1 MDFKTF
7 WLSLSDIERSALA
20 DSCKTSVG
28 HLRNIAYGKKCGEKL
43 AIDIERE
50 SRGKVRVE
58 SLRDDVDWAYLRST
72 SHDATAAAQQL
83 QAA

>member
-20 DSCKTSVG
+20 ESCKTSVG

-58 SLRDDVDWAYLRST
+58 SLRDDVDWMYLRGTDPNFKS
-72 SHDATAAAQQL
+72 AP
-83 QAA
+83 